1 MPYIKIEEKNNDW
14 IHICIYEEKIV
25 ADHDQSSV
33 WASAI
38 YFTAKFQKKDFSN
51 RNKVE
56 LGESG
61 VKQV

>member
-1 MPYIKIEEKNNDW
+1 MY
-14 IHICIYEEKIV
+14 IYEEKIV